1 MPGRQPLAGR
11 LRYFLPHA
19 DSITVS
25 KQGQVSLTNGVDI
38 QCYNYTLATA
48 FSCAPGVA
56 ISVNSLESQYSANL
70 FFSIK
75 AVNSDSNGVIPFI
88 IRTHWGYTQ
97 WTKLT
102 FSFLAEAS
110 SQIEAGYYQIDTASL
125 SSCNSGKSIVA
136 FIPLTS
142 QNAALSSAITFL
154 SGFEISSVA
163 VNSSYVTPFE
173 VQVVV
178 NSVSKEG
185 ISVLLQSTS
194 ATQVHSI
201 FVSYVA
207 YDPNIQNL
215 VAGSYVYNK
224 YVPASS
230 LSHTPPIGVSNSNVA
245 LHGFNGFIANN
256 NQANFILSG
265 VLVNG
270 NLSFASSSNFYYLS
284 YSYFFLIG
292 GPCGQC
298 VGYSINYNG
307 NCVATCPPNSYFNG
321 FTCVTCLSGQVWNG
335 SACVT
340 IIVQPPVINNTTPA
354 VPFCPVGT
362 YWDQQQLKC
371 LPCPSGCLS
380 CTTCDSCNACASG
393 FVYNSA
399 TSLCS

>member
-1 MPGRQPLAGR
+1 M
-11 LRYFLPHA
+11 
-19 DSITVS
+19 
-25 KQGQVSLTNGVDI
+25 
-38 QCYNYTLATA
+38 
-48 FSCAPGVA
+48 
-56 ISVNSLESQYSANL
+56 ESQYSPNL

-75 AVNSDSNGVIPFI
+75 AVNSDSNGVIPFVV
-88 IRTHWGYTQ
+88 RTHWAYTR
-97 WTKLT
+97 WTRLV
-102 FSFLAEAS
+102 FSFIAEAS

-125 SSCNSGKSIVA
+125 SSCCSGKQISA
-136 FIPLTS
+136 FIPFAS
-142 QNAALSSAITFL
+142 QSSSFSSALTFL
-154 SGFEISSVA
+154 NGFEVSSIT
-163 VNSSYVTPFE
+163 VNSSYLTPFE
-173 VQVVV
+173 VQIVM
-178 NSVSKEG
+178 NSVSRQG
-185 ISVLLQSTS
+185 ISVLLTSTS

-207 YDPNIQNL
+207 FDPNIQNL
-215 VAGSYVYNK
+215 VAGNYVYNK
-224 YVPASS
+224 YLPRSS
-230 LSHTPPIGVSNSNVA
+230 LSFTPPIGVSNNNLA
-245 LHGFNGFIANN
+245 FHGFNGFIANN

-321 FTCVTCLSGQVWNG
+321 FTCVTCLFGQVWNG

-393 FVYNSA
+393 FVYNRA